1 MWLFLFPVSFLH
13 QYGCMPDLKGQKTA
27 AVPGWIS
34 SRPFLVSQSWP
45 SSVCDTSNCMV
56 MTSHASWSLSS
67 WVSGT
72 RDRGRPLLF
81 AIKNCYYSTAHWHLG
96 DVLVGNNLFVIFAVL
111 DVSCAVNS
119 CRPINHSFLHLFLLY
134 FTHLPRSPQWVDLYQ
149 IWCTGS
155 PRGHNQ
161 LCRIFCRLVQDYL

>member
-13 QYGCMPDLKGQKTA
+13 QYGCMPSLKGQKTA

-119 CRPINHSFLHLFLLY
+119 CRPYKPQF
-134 FTHLPRSPQWVDLYQ
+134 FTF
-149 IWCTGS
+149 
-155 PRGHNQ
+155 
-161 LCRIFCRLVQDYL
+161 IFVIFHPFAQKPPVSGFVSNLMYGVPSRT